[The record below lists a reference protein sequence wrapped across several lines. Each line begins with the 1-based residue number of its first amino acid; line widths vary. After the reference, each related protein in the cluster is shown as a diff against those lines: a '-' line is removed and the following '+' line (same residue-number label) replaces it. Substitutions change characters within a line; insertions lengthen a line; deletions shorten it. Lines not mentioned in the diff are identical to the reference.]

1 MSKSKPLVNLTT
13 TTAVIDAIGD
23 GMPDKST
30 TQVVADIL
38 GLNYNAVFNWHAQ
51 HTFPSRTYVVLRRLL
66 AAKGFCA
73 PDSLWGMTEEA
84 RVA

>member
-1 MSKSKPLVNLTT
+1 MSKSKALIELTT
-13 TTAVIDAIGD
+13 TTAVIEAIG
-23 GMPDKST
+23 GGFPDKSA
-30 TQVVADIL
+30 TQVVAEAL
-38 GLNYNAVFNWHAQ
+38 GSNYNAVFNWHAQ
-51 HTFPSRTYVVLRRLL
+51 HTFPSRTYVVLRKLL